1 MFGKRN
7 EYAYFCNMFNN
18 QTRNGMRKKQLSIL
32 VLMLMVSLA
41 SWAQMSGSCGDGLNY
56 NAETKDGG
64 KTYTLTISGSGW
76 MKSYDYWAS
85 PDPVLPGWSEIRE
98 KITSVVVGEGV
109 LSVGNQ
115 AFNECKTLTSV
126 ILPSTLQHIG
136 SDAFF
141 DCFALESVSL
151 PEGLMEMNNSAFFEC
166 KSLKSVVIPS
176 SLTYIANYAFG
187 SCVSLESVT
196 LPSTVTSIGE
206 RAFDY
211 CLKLTDVTLP
221 SGLLSIGGWAFS
233 DTAMPSVVIPG
244 GVKNVSAAAFTRNPN
259 LTTLV
264 VSEGVE
270 TIGLGTFG
278 VCPQLTTIVLPS
290 TLNRIDDYAFM
301 AWQKIKDFY
310 CYASNVPETGDEIF
324 MISYDEGYPD
334 DLSGATLHVPAGSV
348 TKYKNKA
355 PWNSFGS
362 IVALTSDDPTP
373 SDISE
378 ISVQNTEDTGVY
390 YTIDGIRLQGQPT
403 QKGLY
408 IKDGKKVLVQ

>member
-1 MFGKRN
+1 M
-7 EYAYFCNMFNN
+7 
-18 QTRNGMRKKQLSIL
+18 KQLSTL

-85 PDPVLPGWSEIRE
+85 PEPVLPGWSEIRE

-109 LSVGNQ
+109 QSVGNH
-115 AFNECKTLTSV
+115 AFLECKALTSV
-126 ILPSTLQHIG
+126 SLPSTLQLIG
-136 SDAFF
+136 SGAFF
-141 DCFALESVSL
+141 DCFALESISL
-151 PEGLMEMNNSAFFEC
+151 PEGLQWMDQVAFFEC

-176 SLTYIANYAFG
+176 SLTYIANEAFG

-196 LPSTVTSIGE
+196 LPATVTSIGYKS
-206 RAFDY
+206 FDY

-221 SGLLSIGGWAFS
+221 DGLQSIGEWAFS

-244 GVKNVSAAAFTRNPN
+244 GVKNVSMAAFQRNPNLAMLVVSERNPN

-270 TIGLGTFG
+270 TIGGGTFG
-278 VCPQLTTIVLPS
+278 VCHQLATIVLPS
-290 TLNRIDDYAFM
+290 TLNRIDDHAFM

-310 CYASNVPETGDEIF
+310 CYASNVPETGDDIF
-324 MISYDEGYPD
+324 MISYGEGHPD

-348 TKYKNKA
+348 TKYKKEA

-378 ISVQNTEDTGVY
+378 LPIQDTGETDVY

-403 QKGLY
+403 KKGVY

>member
-1 MFGKRN
+1 M
-7 EYAYFCNMFNN
+7 
-18 QTRNGMRKKQLSIL
+18 KQLSTL

-85 PDPVLPGWSEIRE
+85 PEPVLPGWSEIRE
-98 KITSVVVGEGV
+98 KITSLIVGEGV
-109 LSVGNQ
+109 QSVGNH
-115 AFNECKTLTSV
+115 AFLECKALTSV
-126 ILPSTLQHIG
+126 SLPSTLQLIG
-136 SDAFF
+136 SGAFF
-141 DCFALESVSL
+141 DCFALESISL
-151 PEGLMEMNNSAFFEC
+151 PEGLQWMDQVAFFEC

-176 SLTYIANYAFG
+176 SLTYIANEAFG

-196 LPSTVTSIGE
+196 LPSTVTSIGYKS
-206 RAFDY
+206 FDY

-221 SGLLSIGGWAFS
+221 DGLQSIGEWAFS

-244 GVKNVSAAAFTRNPN
+244 GVKNVSMAAFQRNPN
-259 LTTLV
+259 LATLV

-270 TIGLGTFG
+270 TIGGGTFG
-278 VCPQLTTIVLPS
+278 VCHQLATIVLPS
-290 TLNRIDDYAFM
+290 TLNRIDDHAFM

-324 MISYDEGYPD
+324 SISYDEGHPD

-348 TKYKNKA
+348 TKYKNEA

-378 ISVQNTEDTGVY
+378 LPIQNTGETDVY

-403 QKGLY
+403 KKGVY

>member
-1 MFGKRN
+1 M
-7 EYAYFCNMFNN
+7 
-18 QTRNGMRKKQLSIL
+18 KQLSTL

-85 PDPVLPGWSEIRE
+85 PEPVLPGWSEIRE

-109 LSVGNQ
+109 QSVGNH
-115 AFNECKTLTSV
+115 AFLECKALTSV
-126 ILPSTLQHIG
+126 SLPSTLQLIG
-136 SDAFF
+136 SGAFF
-141 DCFALESVSL
+141 DCFALESISL
-151 PEGLMEMNNSAFFEC
+151 PEGLQWMDQVAFFEC

-176 SLTYIANYAFG
+176 SLTYIANEAFG

-196 LPSTVTSIGE
+196 LPATVTSIGYKS
-206 RAFDY
+206 FDY

-221 SGLLSIGGWAFS
+221 DGLQSIGEWAFS

-244 GVKNVSAAAFTRNPN
+244 GVKNVSMAAFQRNPN
-259 LTTLV
+259 LATLV

-270 TIGLGTFG
+270 TIGGGTFG
-278 VCPQLTTIVLPS
+278 VCHQLATIVLPS
-290 TLNRIDDYAFM
+290 TLNRIDDNAFM

-310 CYASNVPETGDEIF
+310 CYASNVPETGDDIF
-324 MISYDEGYPD
+324 MISYDEGHPD

-378 ISVQNTEDTGVY
+378 LPIQNTGETDVY

-403 QKGLY
+403 KKGVY

>member
-1 MFGKRN
+1 M
-7 EYAYFCNMFNN
+7 
-18 QTRNGMRKKQLSIL
+18 KQLSTL

-76 MKSYDYWAS
+76 MNSYDYWAS
-85 PDPVLPGWSEIRE
+85 PEPVLPGWSEIRE

-109 LSVGNQ
+109 QSVGNH
-115 AFNECKTLTSV
+115 AFLECKALTSV
-126 ILPSTLQHIG
+126 SLPSTLQLIG
-136 SDAFF
+136 SGAFF
-141 DCFALESVSL
+141 DCFALESISL
-151 PEGLMEMNNSAFFEC
+151 PEGLQWMDQVAFFEC

-176 SLTYIANYAFG
+176 SLTYIANEAFG

-196 LPSTVTSIGE
+196 LPATVTSIGYKS
-206 RAFDY
+206 FDY

-221 SGLLSIGGWAFS
+221 DGLQSIGEWAFS

-244 GVKNVSAAAFTRNPN
+244 GVKNVSMAAFQRNPN
-259 LTTLV
+259 LATLV

-270 TIGLGTFG
+270 TIGGGTFG
-278 VCPQLTTIVLPS
+278 VCHQLATIVLPS
-290 TLNRIDDYAFM
+290 TLNRIDDNAFM

-310 CYASNVPETGDEIF
+310 CYASNVPETGDDIF
-324 MISYDEGYPD
+324 MISYDEGHPD

-348 TKYKNKA
+348 TKYKKEA

-378 ISVQNTEDTGVY
+378 LPIQDTGETDVY

-403 QKGLY
+403 KKGVY
-408 IKDGKKVLVQ
+408 IKNGKKVLVK

>member
-1 MFGKRN
+1 M
-7 EYAYFCNMFNN
+7 
-18 QTRNGMRKKQLSIL
+18 KQLSTL

-85 PDPVLPGWSEIRE
+85 PEPVLPGWSEIRE

-109 LSVGNQ
+109 QSVGNH
-115 AFNECKTLTSV
+115 AFLECKALTSV
-126 ILPSTLQHIG
+126 SLPSTLQLIG
-136 SDAFF
+136 SGAFF
-141 DCFALESVSL
+141 DCFALESISL
-151 PEGLMEMNNSAFFEC
+151 PEGLQWMDQVAFFEC

-176 SLTYIANYAFG
+176 SLTYIANEAFG

-196 LPSTVTSIGE
+196 LPATVTSIGYKS
-206 RAFDY
+206 FDY

-221 SGLLSIGGWAFS
+221 DGLQSIGEWAFS

-244 GVKNVSAAAFTRNPN
+244 GVKNVSMAAFQRNPN

-270 TIGLGTFG
+270 TIGGGTFG
-278 VCPQLTTIVLPS
+278 VCHQLATIVLPS
-290 TLNRIDDYAFM
+290 TLNRIDDHAFM

-310 CYASNVPETGDEIF
+310 CYASNVPETGDDIF
-324 MISYDEGYPD
+324 MISYDEGHPD

-348 TKYKNKA
+348 TKYKKEA

-378 ISVQNTEDTGVY
+378 LPAQNTEETDVY
-390 YTIDGIRLQGQPT
+390 YTIDGVRLQGLPT
-403 QKGLY
+403 QKGVY
-408 IKDGKKVLVQ
+408 IKNGKKVLVK

>member
-1 MFGKRN
+1 M
-7 EYAYFCNMFNN
+7 
-18 QTRNGMRKKQLSIL
+18 KQLSTL

-85 PDPVLPGWSEIRE
+85 PEPVLPGWSEIRE

-109 LSVGNQ
+109 QSVGNH
-115 AFNECKTLTSV
+115 AFLECKALTSV
-126 ILPSTLQHIG
+126 SLPSTLQLIG
-136 SDAFF
+136 SGAFF
-141 DCFALESVSL
+141 DCFALESISL
-151 PEGLMEMNNSAFFEC
+151 PEGLQWMDQVAFFEC

-176 SLTYIANYAFG
+176 SLTYIANEAFG

-196 LPSTVTSIGE
+196 LPATITSIGYKS
-206 RAFDY
+206 FDY

-221 SGLLSIGGWAFS
+221 DGLQSIGEWAFS

-244 GVKNVSAAAFTRNPN
+244 GVKNVSMAAFQRNPN

-270 TIGLGTFG
+270 TIGGGTFG
-278 VCPQLTTIVLPS
+278 VCHQLATIVLPS
-290 TLNRIDDYAFM
+290 TLNRIDDHAFM

-324 MISYDEGYPD
+324 SISYDEGHPD

-348 TKYKNKA
+348 TKYKKEA

-378 ISVQNTEDTGVY
+378 LPIQDTGETDVY
-390 YTIDGIRLQGQPT
+390 YTIDGIRLQGLPT
-403 QKGLY
+403 KKGVY